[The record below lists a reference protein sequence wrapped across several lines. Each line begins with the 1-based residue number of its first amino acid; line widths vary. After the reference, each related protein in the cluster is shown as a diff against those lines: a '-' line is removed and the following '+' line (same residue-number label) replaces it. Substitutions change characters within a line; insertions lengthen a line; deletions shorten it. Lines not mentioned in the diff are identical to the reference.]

1 MSDSTKSAVGIG
13 CGKLYLVGEYAVM
26 DPKGL
31 AIIAGVNRYIEAT
44 ATETE
49 SDSASDTATVYS
61 DYYGP
66 SGRRYRLLAARDEAG
81 ENTIDFLD
89 WKYGYDVD
97 LDIVAATIDVA
108 YRVVAARGVPRK
120 ALDIRIVS
128 GLDDAATGKKY
139 GLGSSGAVAVAVA
152 HAIVAAHG
160 VDLSSLEIFKVAF
173 VATLLT
179 GAAGSGGDIACSSH
193 GGIVAYR
200 RPDTEAVKQL
210 VAEDV
215 VSAIFTSW
223 PGLFLQARADLGG
236 LDLAVGWTGQPVKT
250 DAQLARAQAS
260 HGTSTQD
267 EQQHG
272 SQSGKPNVIHTFI
285 GEVTAISEEMW
296 AALAADDVAVVKRCI
311 QRNRELLVAF
321 AETKGLNIE
330 TAMLGALA
338 DSAEEHGAV
347 GKSSGAGG
355 GDCGIALLDRDVDV
369 DALHEQWVR
378 LGIEPLEV
386 EIAPLM

>member
-1 MSDSTKSAVGIG
+1 MSEPTKSTVGVG

-26 DPKGL
+26 DPNGL

-44 ATETE
+44 TTETE
-49 SDSASDTATVYS
+49 SNSATVYS

-66 SGRRYRLLAARDEAG
+66 AGRSYRLVAGPGETDENPI
-81 ENTIDFLD
+81 EFLD
-89 WKYGYDVD
+89 WKRNGDTD
-97 LDIVAATIDVA
+97 MDIVAATIDVA
-108 YRVVAARGVPRK
+108 YRVVAARGVPRH

-152 HAIVAAHG
+152 RAIATAHD
-160 VDLSSLEIFKVAF
+160 VQLSSLEVFKLAF

-200 RPDTEAVKQL
+200 RPDTEAVKKL

-215 VSAIFTSW
+215 VSSVFVPW

-250 DAQLARAQAS
+250 DTQLARAQP
-260 HGTSTQD
+260 STGAGKQD
-267 EQQHG
+267 TQQ
-272 SQSGKPNVIHTFI
+272 SEKPNVIHTFT
-285 GEVTAISEEMW
+285 GEVTAIAEQMW
-296 AALAADDVAVVKRCI
+296 AALAAGETAVVKQCI
-311 QRNRELLVAF
+311 QRNRELLVAY
-321 AETKGLNIE
+321 ADAKGLNIE

-338 DSAEEHGAV
+338 DSAEEHGGV

-355 GDCGIALLDRDVDV
+355 GDCGIALIDRDVDV
-369 DALHEQWVR
+369 VALHAQWAR
-378 LGIEPLEV
+378 QGIEPLEV